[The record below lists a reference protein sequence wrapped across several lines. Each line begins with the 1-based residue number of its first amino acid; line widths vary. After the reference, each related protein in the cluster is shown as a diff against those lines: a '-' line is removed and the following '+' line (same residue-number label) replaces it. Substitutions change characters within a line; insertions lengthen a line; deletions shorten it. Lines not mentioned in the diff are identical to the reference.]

1 MKTVLRDRTLYYD
14 GTCQVAPEQVPQLFL
29 SGATPDKICV
39 TEINDDIELFNS
51 LSDIIIGVT
60 KNNISD
66 LNFSWKVPKKY
77 LELDLESFILQKVQR
92 LDSAYALRAARELE
106 EIKKRKLENL
116 FKTLV
121 YAVDVLKESNT
132 LWGVGRGSACA
143 SLVLHLIGLHC
154 VDPIKFNISMEE
166 FFHD

>member
-1 MKTVLRDRTLYYD
+1 MKTVLKDRTLYYD
-14 GTCQVAPEQVPQLFL
+14 GTCQVKPEQVAQLFL
-29 SGATPDKICV
+29 SGLTPDKICA
-39 TEINDDIELFNS
+39 TEISDDIELFNS
-51 LSDIIIGVT
+51 LSDIIIGTT

-66 LNFSWKVPKKY
+66 LNFSWNVPKKY
-77 LELDLESFILQKVQR
+77 LDLDLENFILQKIQG
-92 LDSAYALRAARELE
+92 LDTVYAVRAAQELE
-106 EIKKRKLENL
+106 EIKKRELDNL
-116 FKTLV
+116 FKTLIYV
-121 YAVDVLKESNT
+121 LDVLRESNT